1 MPSVSKKQHNFMAMM
16 AHNPEEAKERGIS
29 QNMAE
34 EFLEADK
41 GRHFYGKRK
50 PKPGELAKAL
60 LIKSRG
66 Y

>member
-1 MPSVSKKQHNFMAMM
+1 MSSVSKKQHNFMAMM
-16 AHNPEEAKERGIS
+16 AHNPEEAAEKGIS
-29 QNMAE
+29 QNVAE

-41 GRHFYGKRK
+41 KHHFYGKRK
-50 PKPGELAKAL
+50 PNPMRLAKAL

>member
-1 MPSVSKKQHNFMAMM
+1 MAMM
-16 AHNPEEAKERGIS
+16 AHNPEEAAEKGIS
-29 QNMAE
+29 QNVAE
-34 EFLEADK
+34 EFLEADR

-50 PKPGELAKAL
+50 PKPGDLAKAL